1 MIEINLL
8 PESMRKKRGGPKL
21 PKELV
26 LPIGFLGGII
36 LIVLAVTI
44 MQKMALSS
52 LEKKTEVVRAE
63 SLQYSKELEELRRYE
78 RLKGQLERRM
88 QTVTMLDG
96 QRNLWVE
103 ILEDLN
109 FRLPDYVWLTLVEEA
124 RLRQQAPQDQIGA
137 APAKSV
143 IRGYAFTLRGLAI
156 LLDRLKSSPFLKEVE
171 LSYFK
176 LEELEGKRDVY
187 SFELKGF
194 LTAAAGRISAAEGQ

>member
-26 LPIGFLGGII
+26 LPVAFLGGII

-44 MQKMALSS
+44 MQKIALSS

-78 RLKGQLERRM
+78 RLKGQLEKRIE
-88 QTVTMLDG
+88 TVTTLDG

-124 RLRQQAPQDQIGA
+124 RLRQQAPPDQIGA

-176 LEELEGKRDVY
+176 LEKLEGKRDVY
-187 SFELKGF
+187 SFELKGS
-194 LTAAAGRISAAEGQ
+194 LTAAAGRISAAERQ